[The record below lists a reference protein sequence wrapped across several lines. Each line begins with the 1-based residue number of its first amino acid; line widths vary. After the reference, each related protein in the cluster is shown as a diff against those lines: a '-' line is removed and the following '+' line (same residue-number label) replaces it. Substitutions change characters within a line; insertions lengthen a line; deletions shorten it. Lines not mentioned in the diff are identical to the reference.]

1 MLVLIYIY
9 SLRDDKV
16 KIQNFAEEIM
26 PEQFDG
32 GWQQKL
38 QMRMQMVKIL
48 TEELRPFIPK
58 VNGKHVFVFWLL
70 LDLFQLQFLPY
81 FLTFLMVVLVPE
93 EDLFQ

>member
-1 MLVLIYIY
+1 MLIYIY

-93 EDLFQ
+93 EDLTQE

>member
-1 MLVLIYIY
+1 MLIYIY

>member
-1 MLVLIYIY
+1 MLIYIY

-16 KIQNFAEEIM
+16 KIQNFTEEIM
-26 PEQFDG
+26 PEQFDN

-38 QMRMQMVKIL
+38 WMKMQMVKIL
-48 TEELRPFIPK
+48 TKELRPFIPK